1 MVVYFP
7 LTAWSSA
14 SLPPPQ
20 RLGEGSG
27 FRCQHH
33 KAKGNPSSCV
43 CQGTMLERPFQGLHF
58 SSIQKN
64 LGPGAF
70 LGGWLDKEFLHVN
83 ILVPSL
89 RNIWDALAIIP
100 GGLLYSDPY

>member
-1 MVVYFP
+1 MVIYFP
-7 LTAWSSA
+7 WSAWFSA

-20 RLGEGSG
+20 RLGKRSG

-58 SSIQKN
+58 SSVQKN
-64 LGPGAF
+64 LGPRAI
-70 LGGWLDKEFLHVN
+70 LGGGPDKEFLQVN
-83 ILVPSL
+83 IPVLSL
-89 RNIWDALAIIP
+89 RDVWDI
-100 GGLLYSDPY
+100 